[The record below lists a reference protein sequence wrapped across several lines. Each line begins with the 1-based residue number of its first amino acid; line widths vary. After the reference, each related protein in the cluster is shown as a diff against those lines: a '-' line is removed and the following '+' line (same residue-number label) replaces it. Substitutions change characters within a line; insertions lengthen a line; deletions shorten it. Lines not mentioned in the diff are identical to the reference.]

1 MGNKGSLKPQ
11 MQKWRRQDGSN
22 LKKPLAAEKRVD
34 LTLMWSVVEVAPM
47 TQQIT
52 DPLSTLIASNDFLNH
67 LLKDKK
73 SQNCIKSDV
82 EAFLFMSKTVWYFI
96 FPNATQVESCEQMCF
111 STQMQANVQR
121 ITRRASWAIED
132 GFEIESFFAMNL
144 RY

>member
-1 MGNKGSLKPQ
+1 ME
-11 MQKWRRQDGSN
+11 
-22 LKKPLAAEKRVD
+22 AAGWEQFEEIRVD

-67 LLKDKK
+67 LLKDKSLK
-73 SQNCIKSDV
+73 TASNLYV

-96 FPNATQVESCEQMCF
+96 IPNATHVESCKQMCF

-132 GFEIESFFAMNL
+132 GLEIESFSAMNL